1 MCKNALKN
9 SFLAPYFYPHCQNVL
24 SIPRVFARIF
34 TLARS
39 RKSSAFLAKI
49 TPDPMSHLVKYLIDQ
64 FSRECPE
71 DFCIALYDGRREW
84 CRPFNQG
91 DLLKRLIMDSLWI
104 KKEWVNFWYLIK
116 MSFIGDFQFNQET
129 FNLPFFYERSKLIQS
144 KHRLAILASFVS
156 HVQLSKSNK
165 SCRCN

>member
-9 SFLAPYFYPHCQNVL
+9 SFQAPYFSPHCQNVL

-64 FSRECPE
+64 FSRKCPE
-71 DFCIALYDGRREW
+71 DFCIAFYDGRGEW

-116 MSFIGDFQFNQET
+116 MSFIGDFQFNT
-129 FNLPFFYERSKLIQS
+129 LITGLFKVWLMITCFLS
-144 KHRLAILASFVS
+144 FLITLVDPDLSISLKALIIL
-156 HVQLSKSNK
+156 L
-165 SCRCN
+165 